1 MKDLFLILSFSAFLI
16 FPLQAQVDT
25 VVHPV
30 QENSLLNQMN
40 KVFEQSNSYQKYK
53 VIDKAQLEKLKRNI
67 LDSISKFETTLTD
80 QQSSLARQQGV
91 LDSLQSNLLRVQSDL
106 EASQEKENS
115 IRLLGISTSKSTY
128 NLIFISII
136 FILVFLGGIFFY
148 RYSTSHKLIRESRS
162 KVNELEEEI
171 EELRRKNLERE
182 QKLRRK
188 LQDEINKNKGIR

>member
-1 MKDLFLILSFSAFLI
+1 MKDLFFILFFGTFLI

-67 LDSISKFETTLTD
+67 LDSISKLETTLTD

-115 IRLLGISTSKSTY
+115 IRLLG
-128 NLIFISII
+128 
-136 FILVFLGGIFFY
+136 
-148 RYSTSHKLIRESRS
+148 
-162 KVNELEEEI
+162 
-171 EELRRKNLERE
+171 
-182 QKLRRK
+182 
-188 LQDEINKNKGIR
+188 